1 MRDEIQRS
9 AAMRESPLTRRQLV
23 NLVTVEVEAG
33 PVEIAEGIMTG
44 QVPESK

>member
-1 MRDEIQRS
+1 MRDETQRS

-33 PVEIAEGIMTG
+33 LVGIAEGMMTD
-44 QVPESK
+44 QVLESK